1 MIRSIF
7 LFGLSLFSVI
17 ITNAQPYLFE
27 PALIS
32 KGGVFGLTISPDS
45 QTALWVQSNGRRDTL
60 VIMESSRRNGKWIA
74 PVTASFSTTTANWKD
89 IDPMFSPD
97 GKLVLFQS
105 TRPVPGKPQREGFDI
120 WAVRREKE
128 GWSEPFHLGNRINS
142 DASESYASIANN
154 GNIYFMKENENK
166 IGKSDIYVAEYS
178 NGAYL
183 LPVNLGA
190 PVNTTDR
197 ESNPFI
203 SPAEDYLLYF
213 STDSTGFGE
222 VDLYISFRKNGKW
235 TKGKNLGKPIN
246 SVLAEFC
253 PFYHTQEKRLYFSR
267 QEKLADRMLE
277 NLYYIDLDIEKYRE

>member
-17 ITNAQPYLFE
+17 ITKAQPYLFE

-128 GWSEPFHLGNRINS
+128 GWSEPFHLGNTINS

-154 GNIYFMKENENK
+154 GNIYFMKENENN

-178 NGAYL
+178 NGDYL
-183 LPVNLGA
+183 LPVNLGP

-203 SPAEDYLLYF
+203 SPEEDYLLYF

-222 VDLYISFRKNGKW
+222 VDLYISIRKNGKW